1 LIYIDIAIDDRADN
15 CCEKVSWSLLKYMRG
30 FEKRVTPIL
39 NLLKQKYP
47 GVRFIEIY
55 PNRFKQ
61 QVLISENYH

>member
-47 GVRFIEIY
+47 GVRFIEIDSDIALKKLD
-55 PNRFKQ
+55 FTK
-61 QVLISENYH
+61 I